1 MLLYLTSSYSVRY
14 YLYSNINLFN
24 KELLMLVENGM
35 IKNVYVSKEKYVDLK
50 KKKKNNKV
58 IQFLANT
65 LLVLLLLFIFVNI

>member
-1 MLLYLTSSYSVRY
+1 
-14 YLYSNINLFN
+14 
-24 KELLMLVENGM
+24 MLVENGM

-50 KKKKNNKV
+50 KKKKNNKA